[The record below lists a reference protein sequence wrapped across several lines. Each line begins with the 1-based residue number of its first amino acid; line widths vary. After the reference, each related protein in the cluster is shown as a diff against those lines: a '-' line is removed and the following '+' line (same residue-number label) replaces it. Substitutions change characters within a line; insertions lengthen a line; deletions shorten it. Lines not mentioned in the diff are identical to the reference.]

1 MTIRPGDEEK
11 MRKALNVPDA
21 MTRATGSDIDPAR
34 AAALREKAVRD
45 EEAARIEAD
54 EWERGGSRPVSGS

>member
-21 MTRATGSDIDPAR
+21 MTRATGSDIDPDK
-34 AAALREKAVRD
+34 AAVLRQKAD
-45 EEAARIEAD
+45 LDEAAERAEAD
-54 EWERGGSRPVSGS
+54 EWDRKGSMPASGS

>member
-1 MTIRPGDEEK
+1 MTIKPGDEEK

-21 MTRATGSDIDPAR
+21 MTRATGSDIDPAK

-45 EEAARIEAD
+45 EEAERAKED
-54 EWERGGSRPVSGS
+54 EWDRGSSRPVSGS

>member
-21 MTRATGSDIDPAR
+21 MTRATGSDIDP
-34 AAALREKAVRD
+34 EKAAELRQRAEIQ
-45 EEAARIEAD
+45 EEAERAEAD
-54 EWERGGSRPVSGS
+54 EWERKGSRPVSGS